1 MKVALSALL
10 LAIAMIGCQS
20 GMKPNRDVNAVMAA
34 HTSELMAI
42 PGVVGVYHGLAP
54 NQKTECI
61 KVMLKDKSVAA
72 KIPKTLDGVPVITE
86 VSGEIKP
93 L

>member
-1 MKVALSALL
+1 MKLAFSVLL
-10 LAIAMIGCQS
+10 LAIALAGCQS
-20 GMKPNRDVNAVMAA
+20 GMKPNRDVNAVITA

-42 PGVVGVYHGLAP
+42 PGVVGVYHGLAA
-54 NQKTECI
+54 NEKTECI
-61 KVMLKDKSVAA
+61 KVMLKEKSVAA
-72 KIPKTLDGVPVITE
+72 KIPKTLDGVPVVTE